1 MSATRKSCIESY
13 RNLVTCFTHRVD
25 LKALFELIEDVVRVG
40 QMVGG
45 VIFATFVVPTED
57 LALVGLRAAE
67 VLLDRGVEVVSG
79 AVKIRIVER
88 GLAHAWSLRR
98 R

>member
-1 MSATRKSCIESY
+1 M
-13 RNLVTCFTHRVD
+13 TCFTHRVD

-67 VLLDRGVEVVSG
+67 VLLDRDVEVVSG